1 MNYNDIDFNLIK
13 TFVNVYENKSILM
26 ASKEMFVSQP
36 AISKSIKKLE
46 NFLGGKLFVRTPKG
60 VIPTLEGEVFYSS
73 CIVGLKNINN
83 AIDNFKSVSNLKSGS
98 LSIGSSSTIIRKIL
112 LPFLSKFSLKYPNI
126 KISILDAVSSELEE
140 KLQKMELDVILLN
153 LPINDESKYNIT
165 NIIDTTDC
173 FIASKNF
180 KKDYI
185 DIKELNN
192 YPIILQKKPSSN
204 RDYFELMCK
213 ENNVNI
219 SPKFEIGSFGL
230 ITDFVAENM
239 GIAYTIKDFIKKDIE
254 NGRVKELKTNFIIK
268 PRKVVALTM
277 HNAINNFTTEKFINE
292 LKLYFNSL

>member
-1 MNYNDIDFNLIK
+1 MNYNELDFNLIK

-26 ASKEMFVSQP
+26 TSKEMFISQP

-83 AIDNFKSVSNLKSGS
+83 AIDNFKSVSNLESGS

-112 LPFLSKFSLKYPNI
+112 LPFLSKFSLKFPNI

-153 LPINDESKYNIT
+153 LPIDDESKYNIT
-165 NIIDTTDC
+165 TVVETRDC

-192 YPIILQKKPSSN
+192 YPIILQKRPSSN

-213 ENNVNI
+213 ENNVVCI
-219 SPKFEIGSFGL
+219 SKI
-230 ITDFVAENM
+230 
-239 GIAYTIKDFIKKDIE
+239 
-254 NGRVKELKTNFIIK
+254 
-268 PRKVVALTM
+268 
-277 HNAINNFTTEKFINE
+277 
-292 LKLYFNSL
+292 